1 MEIAFY
7 AIGIT
12 MAILGAVVWIVYQ
25 QLEGV
30 DQHMYQQNNE
40 FRNRINAMQSDV
52 DNLRKRIDTLR
63 AELDDEE
70 NEDE

>member
-1 MEIAFY
+1 MEFAFY

-52 DNLRKRIDTLR
+52 DNLRKRIDTL
-63 AELDDEE
+63 ELDNEE

>member
-1 MEIAFY
+1 MEFAFY

-12 MAILGAVVWIVYQ
+12 MAIFGAVIWIVYQ
-25 QLEGV
+25 QVEGV

-40 FRNRINAMQSDV
+40 LRNRINAMQSDV
-52 DNLRKRIDTLR
+52 DNLRKKIDAL
-63 AELDDEE
+63 ELDNEE

>member
-1 MEIAFY
+1 MEFAFY

-12 MAILGAVVWIVYQ
+12 MAIFGAVIWIVYQ
-25 QLEGV
+25 QVEGV

-40 FRNRINAMQSDV
+40 LRNRINAMQSDV
-52 DNLRKRIDTLR
+52 DNLRKRIDTL
-63 AELDDEE
+63 ELDNEE

>member
-1 MEIAFY
+1 MEFAFY

-12 MAILGAVVWIVYQ
+12 MAIFGAVVWIVYQ
-25 QLEGV
+25 QVEGI

-40 FRNRINAMQSDV
+40 LRNRINAMQSDV
-52 DNLRKRIDTLR
+52 DNLRKRIDTL
-63 AELDDEE
+63 ELDNEE

>member
-1 MEIAFY
+1 MEFAFY

-12 MAILGAVVWIVYQ
+12 MAIFGAVVWIVYQ
-25 QLEGV
+25 QVEGI

-40 FRNRINAMQSDV
+40 LRNRIDAMQSDV
-52 DNLRKRIDTLR
+52 DNLRKRIDTL
-63 AELDDEE
+63 ELDNEE

>member
-1 MEIAFY
+1 MEFAFY

-12 MAILGAVVWIVYQ
+12 MAIFGAVVWIVHQ
-25 QLEGV
+25 QVEGI

-40 FRNRINAMQSDV
+40 LRNRINAMQSDV
-52 DNLRKRIDTLR
+52 DNLRKRIDTL
-63 AELDDEE
+63 ELDNEE

>member
-1 MEIAFY
+1 MEFAFY

-12 MAILGAVVWIVYQ
+12 MAIFGAVIWIVYQ
-25 QLEGV
+25 QVEGI

-40 FRNRINAMQSDV
+40 LRHRINAMQSDV
-52 DNLRKRIDTLR
+52 DNLRKRIDTL
-63 AELDDEE
+63 ELDNEE

>member
-1 MEIAFY
+1 MEFAFY

-25 QLEGV
+25 QLESV

-63 AELDDEE
+63 AELDKEE
-70 NEDE
+70 SEDE

>member
-1 MEIAFY
+1 MEFAFY

-12 MAILGAVVWIVYQ
+12 MAIIGAVIWVLYQ
-25 QLEGV
+25 QVEGV

-40 FRNRINAMQSDV
+40 LRNRINAMQSDV
-52 DNLRKRIDTLR
+52 DNLRKRIDTL
-63 AELDDEE
+63 ELDNEE

>member
-1 MEIAFY
+1 MLMSSRHLRRVLICKCYKGQVLF
-7 AIGIT
+7 
-12 MAILGAVVWIVYQ
+12 
-25 QLEGV
+25 
-30 DQHMYQQNNE
+30 QHMYQQNNE